1 MTFEINSNINFN
13 NFFDFCSAER
23 TVAVNF
29 IGAVRAA
36 VGVAAGDEANLVGGL
51 FEANAAN
58 IFLIFVLHA

>member
-13 NFFDFCSAER
+13 NFFNFCSAER

-36 VGVAAGDEANLVGGL
+36 VGVAAGDEANLVG
-51 FEANAAN
+51 
-58 IFLIFVLHA
+58 